1 MRRLP
6 PLAAVR
12 AFEAAARHENFTLA
26 AAELG
31 LTQAA
36 VSYQIR
42 LLEERLGLPLFIR
55 SKRRVTLSEAGRR
68 IMPLVSGA
76 FDDLSDAFAGLVD
89 EDESVLTISTTQ
101 TFGSNWLAPRLGGFQ
116 VARPDLAVRLQAE
129 NALIDFARGEV
140 DVGVRMGLGP
150 WPGLRHHFLWHLH
163 AAPFCSP
170 EFRERHR
177 LETPED
183 VLRVPWLTPDDEW
196 WKLWLE
202 KAGVAPRDE
211 PGGRGIRLD
220 SQVSEGQMAL
230 AGHGLSM
237 LTPIYWQAEVAAGRL
252 VRPFD
257 IMVCEKRATWL
268 VYPEHKRGRAKVR
281 HFRDWLL
288 AEVAEMAKQ
297 GPAEVF
303 TSNSPLPGGEG

>member
-1 MRRLP
+1 MRNLP

-42 LLEERLGLPLFIR
+42 LLEERLGVPLFIR

-68 IMPLVSGA
+68 IAPLVSGA
-76 FDDLSDAFAGLVD
+76 FEDLSDAFGGLVE
-89 EDESVLTISTTQ
+89 EDETVLTISTTQ
-101 TFGSNWLAPRLGGFQ
+101 TFGSNWLAPRVGGFQ
-116 VARPDLAVRLQAE
+116 VARPDLAVRLQAD
-129 NALIDFARGEV
+129 NAMTDFTRESV

-150 WPGLRHHFLWHLH
+150 WPGLRHHFLWNLH
-163 AAPFCSP
+163 AALFCSP
-170 EFRERHR
+170 DFKARNR
-177 LETPED
+177 LETPDD
-183 VLRVPWLTPDDEW
+183 VLRLPRLTPDDEW

-211 PGGRGIRLD
+211 PGPRGIRLD
-220 SQVSEGQMAL
+220 SQVSEGQMAI
-230 AGHGLSM
+230 AGHGLAL
-237 LTPIYWQAEVAAGRL
+237 LTPLYWQAEVAAGRL
-252 VRPFD
+252 IRPFD
-257 IMVCEKRATWL
+257 IVICEKRATWL
-268 VYPEHKRGRAKVR
+268 VYPEHKRNRAKVR

-288 AEVAEMAKQ
+288 AEVAAEAKL

-303 TSNSPLPGGEG
+303 RPADAAAG